1 MTFVNTIQSY
11 RYMFH
16 SVSAGVCKYFS
27 PNKLL
32 FSSTT
37 SLSVHHPPLLLPL
50 VFFVPRCSHSVIL
63 LLLSCAVCL
72 SSLLCIPYSAMRR
85 NTPGHWKNPSFV
97 VTSARQVQWPH
108 FILIEFTVLMQTNNC
123 RLMCAFQANIW
134 CNVWTFVKLC
144 VHLVWV
150 SVTDIPTTWSWPAL
164 FVKNAKD
171 VSNFTAFLLVVRY

>member
-1 MTFVNTIQSY
+1 
-11 RYMFH
+11 MFH
-16 SVSAGVCKYFS
+16 SVSAGVCKYFW

-72 SSLLCIPYSAMRR
+72 SYLLCIPYSAMRH
-85 NTPGHWKNPSFV
+85 NMPGHWKTPSFA
-97 VTSARQVQWPH
+97 VTCARQVQWPH
-108 FILIEFTVLMQTNNC
+108 FIVIDFPVLMQTNNC
-123 RLMCAFQANIW
+123 RLMCAFQVNIW
-134 CNVWTFVKLC
+134 CNVPTFVRLC
-144 VHLVWV
+144 VNLVRV

-164 FVKNAKD
+164 FVHNVKD
-171 VSNFTAFLLVVRY
+171 VSNLTAFLLGVRY